1 MMETR
6 FFLIVVMRRATSLL
20 GIAATFSVGN
30 QLQLCHDGYQM
41 SPALC
46 HDRYSQN
53 HAAIYLV
60 MIGIIYPLPGWRQE
74 APLCHAVGHAVLFSQ
89 RGSSTSSPCLE
100 IIEVPACYTVIRGPA
115 TVPIPYVQY
124 VDSAD
129 SSAINVIT
137 QVLAFK
143 SEMALLVANDGS
155 FLTFVG
161 CQPLKECYLPLY

>member
-1 MMETR
+1 
-6 FFLIVVMRRATSLL
+6 
-20 GIAATFSVGN
+20 
-30 QLQLCHDGYQM
+30 M

-60 MIGIIYPLPGWRQE
+60 MIGIIYPLPGWRQQ
-74 APLCHAVGHAVLFSQ
+74 APLCHAIGHAVLFSQ

-100 IIEVPACYTVIRGPA
+100 IIEVPVCYIA
-115 TVPIPYVQY
+115 TVSIPYVHF
-124 VDSAD
+124 VDSPYY
-129 SSAINVIT
+129 STINVIT

-161 CQPLKECYLPLY
+161 CQHLKECYSPLH